1 MLTSSFQLA
10 AAAPR
15 RRAQL
20 LRSAVASACVAL
32 LFGAHAMDL
41 RQAYEAAQ
49 ANDAQIR
56 AARSG
61 AEASRERLPQARA
74 QLLPNVSLSA
84 GRNHNDLTSKG
95 RNFAGQPTTSKT
107 SITLATRPCLCA
119 SRCTARTRVRRCAR
133 PRHKWKTLMPRWNAT
148 QSLVV
153 RVGEAYFD
161 ALLAEDQL
169 ELVLAQN
176 HLQHPTGRCAQRL
189 CRRYGYP
196 HRCR

>member
-32 LFGAHAMDL
+32 LSGAHAMDL

-74 QLLPNVSLSA
+74 QLLPNVSLSV

-95 RNFAGQPTTSKT
+95 RNFAGQPTTSKNDYY
-107 SITLATRPCLCA
+107 SGNQTLSVRQPLYRPYQSASVRQAEAQVEDADATLERDE
-119 SRCTARTRVRRCAR
+119 
-133 PRHKWKTLMPRWNAT
+133 

-153 RVGEAYFD
+153 RVGEA
-161 ALLAEDQL
+161 
-169 ELVLAQN
+169 
-176 HLQHPTGRCAQRL
+176 
-189 CRRYGYP
+189 
-196 HRCR
+196 